1 MEDVSQECT
10 LFFDRML
17 LVSDVFH
24 CSSDVLV
31 ALPVSESP
39 LQLQILTLCE
49 VWWKK
54 DLKEKEKFALT
65 ALLIALKKCFTM
77 KKMVSVSVRLNI
89 VFFFYQFIN
98 FRFYHQAAEIQ
109 RVWNLHDVLLSVDY
123 AAEETKGMINLLEDG
138 FICPSFFRNDDV
150 GGAIVSPVCLFFLFW
165 L

>member
-10 LFFDRML
+10 LFFDRIL

-24 CSSDVLV
+24 CFSDVLV

-77 KKMVSVSVRLNI
+77 KKMVSVSVRLHI
-89 VFFFYQFIN
+89 VFSFDF
-98 FRFYHQAAEIQ
+98 
-109 RVWNLHDVLLSVDY
+109 LSVY
-123 AAEETKGMINLLEDG
+123 
-138 FICPSFFRNDDV
+138 
-150 GGAIVSPVCLFFLFW
+150 
-165 L
+165 